1 MRSRLDRSEVKML
14 AICYLEEEHSK
25 DGAKALRQGYVGEQQ
40 GWGEQ
45 RGEQ

>member
-14 AICYLEEEHSK
+14 AICYLEE
-25 DGAKALRQGYVGEQQ
+25 GAKALRQGYVGEQQ